1 MRSVSRVSVPPSSVS
16 TSSAASRT
24 SAGTSKTTRK
34 TRRSRP
40 TANANS
46 SSRPSTSASAAST
59 RSRSSRAGSVNSR
72 MEIDTDGDVDA
83 LPQVPEAEEEY
94 SESQWGARGGFGS
107 DGDAE
112 MEMEMVQVE
121 SMMDVDVDRDGEPLS
136 HSHSHSRRQRTRTNP
151 NMHTRASGAGK
162 RPQQQQDVVE
172 EEDLVE
178 EDYEPTSPSPCD
190 PPESPSHPSIVSFSS
205 YDQWRDVEE
214 SIHCSWSSEQRFEYG
229 YQAYGV
235 FDGFDESGERL
246 VGMGMGDA
254 VMRMR
259 GREPFVSGQS
269 PQVNA
274 LPFFLDTLP
283 FPLKVW
289 DIAGWKD
296 GIWASSFLVGG
307 RKESASICNPNQVY
321 GQTQTCTDLELRSTD
336 ITTTQRPFFRSMPSF
351 RKPVARLIRDARKSK
366 STLYSKVAKSDIQQL
381 LIAVKKQERA
391 VSNSMDDGSPKCDG
405 IGCFE
410 APAARRAR
418 LTLETA
424 LKILSII

>member
-24 SAGTSKTTRK
+24 SAGTSKMTRK

-172 EEDLVE
+172 EDLVE

-190 PPESPSHPSIVSFSS
+190 PPESPSHPSPSHRTTSGGMSRRAYTAPGAQNNASSMGTRRTASSTASTRAVSGHGHGRRGHAHEGPGTVCL
-205 YDQWRDVEE
+205 W
-214 SIHCSWSSEQRFEYG
+214 SISTGQCL
-229 YQAYGV
+229 AV
-235 FDGFDESGERL
+235 LSGHTSL
-246 VGMGMGDA
+246 VGLLGLS
-254 VMRMR
+254 
-259 GREPFVSGQS
+259 PSFLVSAAADS
-269 PQVNA
+269 
-274 LPFFLDTLP
+274 
-283 FPLKVW
+283 PLKVW

-366 STLYSKVAKSDIQQL
+366 STLYSKVCGLTAEDRADEFIQL
-381 LIAVKKQERA
+381 RLPRVIF
-391 VSNSMDDGSPKCDG
+391 SNFS
-405 IGCFE
+405 
-410 APAARRAR
+410 
-418 LTLETA
+418 
-424 LKILSII
+424 